1 MRKTIVMAA
10 VAACMFVSNVFA
22 QRIKGSDTCLP
33 LSQTEAE
40 NFINKNKSAKITV
53 TGGGSGVG
61 ISALMEGTTDIAMSS
76 RKMKFDEKVKL
87 QEAKKSTK
95 EVVIAYDA
103 LAVVVHPSNKVSN
116 LTREQLEG
124 IFTGKIKNWKEV
136 GGADMK
142 IVAYSRET
150 SSGTYEFFKESVLKN
165 KNYMNGILSMPATGA
180 IIQSVSQT
188 KGAIGYVGLA
198 YINKEVKPIHVSYD
212 AGKTFTEPSFENAK
226 NKAYPIVRP
235 LFYYYDV
242 KNEGKVKPFIDYIL
256 SAEGQATVKQN
267 KNYMNGILSMPATGA
282 IIQSVSQTKGAIGYV
297 GLAYINKEVK
307 PIHVSYDAGKTFTE
321 PSFENAKNKAYPIV
335 RPLFYYYDVKN
346 EGKVKPFID
355 YILSAEGQAT
365 VKQVGYIPVK

>member
-103 LAVVVHPSNKVSN
+103 LAVVVHPSNKV
-116 LTREQLEG
+116 
-124 IFTGKIKNWKEV
+124 K
-136 GGADMK
+136 
-142 IVAYSRET
+142 
-150 SSGTYEFFKESVLKN
+150 
-165 KNYMNGILSMPATGA
+165 
-180 IIQSVSQT
+180 
-188 KGAIGYVGLA
+188 
-198 YINKEVKPIHVSYD
+198 
-212 AGKTFTEPSFENAK
+212 
-226 NKAYPIVRP
+226 
-235 LFYYYDV
+235 
-242 KNEGKVKPFIDYIL
+242 
-256 SAEGQATVKQN
+256 N